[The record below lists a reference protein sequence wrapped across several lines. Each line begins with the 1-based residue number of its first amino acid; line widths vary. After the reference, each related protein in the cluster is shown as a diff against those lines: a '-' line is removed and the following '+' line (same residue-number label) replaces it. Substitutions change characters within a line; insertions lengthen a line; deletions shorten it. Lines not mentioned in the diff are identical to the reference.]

1 MTEEQG
7 DSELDKSTDPYFI
20 DEAMLEM
27 SEFISQMSEVEGYL
41 YDVEMETGL
50 QLENVSMSMP
60 LQLDLL
66 VNEDGSVVLGGSP
79 PLYYAETTILPVFH
93 QLNIKICVNENS
105 ERDGGNNE

>member
-1 MTEEQG
+1 MTEEQS
-7 DSELDKSTDPYFI
+7 DNELTESVDTYFI

-41 YDVEMETGL
+41 YDGEMKTAM

-60 LQLDLL
+60 LQLDLH

-93 QLNIKICVNENS
+93 QLNIKISVNENS
-105 ERDGGNNE
+105 KRDAGSNE